1 MIAVIPARYASTRLP
16 GKPLLDIGGKPMIAH
31 VVARARES
39 GASRVVV
46 ATDDARILD
55 AVRVLDCEAILTSP
69 AHASGT
75 ERIAE
80 ALAQLRIAPH
90 EIVVNVQGDEPL
102 IPPALIR
109 QVADTLAVNAGAA
122 VATACYPIH
131 DAAQFSDPNV
141 VKVVRDMRGFALYFS
156 RAPIPFVRDAAAAGV
171 GPVHDAWRHIGI
183 YAYRAAFVTRY
194 AALPACALETIES
207 LEQLRVLWHGE
218 RIAVCVADAAPAAGV
233 DTPDDLE
240 RVRALLA

>member
-1 MIAVIPARYASTRLP
+1 MQ
-16 GKPLLDIGGKPMIAH
+16 
-31 VVARARES
+31 
-39 GASRVVV
+39 
-46 ATDDARILD
+46 
-55 AVRVLDCEAILTSP
+55 AVRTLDCEAVLTSP

-80 ALAQLRIAPH
+80 AIAQLHIAPE

-109 QVADTLAVNAGAA
+109 QVADTLAAKPAAA

-131 DAAQFSDPNV
+131 DNAEFMNPNV
-141 VKVVRDMRGFALYFS
+141 VKVVRDMNGFALYFS
-156 RAPIPFVRDAAAAGV
+156 RAPIPYKRDTSGAGM
-171 GPVHDAWRHIGI
+171 PLRDAWRHIGI
-183 YAYRAAFVTRY
+183 YAYRAAFVSRY
-194 AALPACALETIES
+194 VALTACALEELEK

-233 DTPDDLE
+233 DTLEDLE
-240 RVRALLA
+240 RVRALLT